1 MLENPVKKAFLSLG
15 SNLGNKKKNLE
26 LAKYFL
32 EMNPSIKILKVS
44 NYYITESWPDKKKPF
59 FLNIVIEISTTLFP
73 INLFITIKNIE
84 KLLGRTV
91 APKNSPR
98 TCDIDIIDY
107 NGEKIEIT
115 YKNNQITIPHPRLH
129 LRNFVLLPLY
139 EISKTWSHPK
149 FNKNIAILINNL
161 KPDNLRSIKIL

>member
-1 MLENPVKKAFLSLG
+1 MLEKPAKKAFLSLG
-15 SNLGNKKKNLE
+15 SNLGNKKKNIE

-32 EMNPSIKILKVS
+32 EMNKSIKILKVS

-59 FLNIVIEISTTLFP
+59 FFNIVVQISTTLLP
-73 INLFITIKNIE
+73 VNLFIFIKNIE

-107 NGEKIEIT
+107 NSEKINIT
-115 YKNNQITIPHPRLH
+115 YKNNHITIPHPRLH

-139 EISKTWSHPK
+139 EISKTWFHPK
-149 FNKNIAILINNL
+149 FNKKIAILIKNL
-161 KPDNLRSIKIL
+161 KTDNLRSIKIL